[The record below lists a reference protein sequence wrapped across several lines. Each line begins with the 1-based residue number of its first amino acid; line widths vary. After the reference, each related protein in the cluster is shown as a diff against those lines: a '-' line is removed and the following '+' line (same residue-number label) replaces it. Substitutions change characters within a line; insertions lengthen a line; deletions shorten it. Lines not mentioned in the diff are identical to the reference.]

1 MKKLLLGLLCI
12 GSLTISAQKNFQG
25 KAIYQS
31 KTKMNMNFGN
41 RQLSEEQKKR
51 IEQRMKSFSERTYVL
66 NFNANESLYKEE
78 ERLGNPNGDRGGRF
92 QSMMSSFSNGV
103 QYKNVKEK
111 ELLESK
117 EFFGKNFLIEEK
129 LDDLKWEMTGE
140 TKQIGQYTCLK
151 ATVVKKVEDLDFRRF
166 RPRRNRNNEEGK
178 EETPEVK
185 KEVLVTAW
193 YTPQIPVS
201 NGPGEYGGLPGLI
214 LELNAGKTTVLCSE
228 IVLNPSEKQEIK
240 KPTKGKKV
248 TREEYDKIA
257 QKKMEEMREMF
268 QRRRGGNRSRGRGR
282 F

>member
-1 MKKLLLGLLCI
+1 MRKILFGLLCI
-12 GSLTISAQKNFQG
+12 SSITVFAQKTFHG
-25 KAIYQS
+25 KAIYHS
-31 KTKMNMNFGN
+31 KTKMNMDFGN
-41 RQLSEEQKKR
+41 RQISEEQKKR

-66 NFNANESLYKEE
+66 HFNTTASLYKEE
-78 ERLGNPNGDRGGRF
+78 ERLGTPTGEREGRF

-129 LDDLKWEMTGE
+129 LEEVKWEMTGD

-151 ATVVKKVEDLDFRRF
+151 ATMIKKVDDIDFRRF
-166 RPRRNRNNEEGK
+166 RPRRNRNNEENKEGNK
-178 EETPEVK
+178 EEE
-185 KEVLVTAW
+185 KEIVVTAW

-214 LELNAGKTTVLCSE
+214 LEVNEGRTTILCSE
-228 IVLNPSEKQEIK
+228 IVLNPSEKQEIN

-248 TREEYDKIA
+248 TRETYNKIA
-257 QKKMEEMREMF
+257 KEKIEEMREMF
-268 QRRRGGNRSRGRGR
+268 QRRRGGNRRGR

>member
-1 MKKLLLGLLCI
+1 MKKILLWLLCI
-12 GSLTISAQKNFQG
+12 SSLTISAQKDFQG

-31 KTKMNMNFGN
+31 KTKMNMDFGN
-41 RQLSEEQKKR
+41 RQMSEEQKKR
-51 IEQRMKSFSERTYVL
+51 IEQRMKSFSERIYIL
-66 NFNANESLYKEE
+66 SFNTTESLYKEE
-78 ERLGNPNGDRGGRF
+78 ERLGAPTGQREGRF

-117 EFFGKNFLIEEK
+117 EFFGKKFLIEEK
-129 LDDLKWEMTGE
+129 LETPKWEMTGE

-151 ATVVKKVEDLDFRRF
+151 ATIVKSIDDVAFRRF
-166 RPRRNRNNEEGK
+166 RPRRKGNNEEKK
-178 EETPEVK
+178 EQSSETK
-185 KEVLVTAW
+185 KEVTVTAW

-214 LELNAGKTTVLCSE
+214 LEVNAGRTTILCSE

-257 QKKMEEMREMF
+257 KKKMEEMREMF
-268 QRRRGGNRSRGRGR
+268 QRRRGGNGRGRGR

>member
-1 MKKLLLGLLCI
+1 MKELLVGIFCI
-12 GSLTISAQKNFQG
+12 SSLTISAQKDFQG
-25 KAIYQS
+25 KAVYQS

-41 RQLSEEQKKR
+41 RQMSEEQKKR

-66 NFNANESLYKEE
+66 SFSTTESLYKEA
-78 ERLGNPNGDRGGRF
+78 ERLGAPTEGRGGRF
-92 QSMMSSFSNGV
+92 QSMMSSFSNGI

-117 EFFGKNFLIEEK
+117 EFFGKNFLIEEQ
-129 LDDLKWEMTGE
+129 LEDSRWEMTGE

-151 ATVVKKVEDLDFRRF
+151 ATVLKSIDDVDFRRF
-166 RPRRNRNNEEGK
+166 RPRRNSNK
-178 EETPEVK
+178 EAEKENSSEVK
-185 KEVLVTAW
+185 REVLVTAW

-214 LELNAGKTTVLCSE
+214 LEVNAGRTTILCSE
-228 IVLNPSEKQEIK
+228 IVLNPSEKQVIK

-257 QKKMEEMREMF
+257 KKKMEEMREMF
-268 QRRRGGNRSRGRGR
+268 QRRRGGNGRGRGR